1 MQFHVFIIGEAG
13 FEKTHLISTTFQ
25 SFSKV
30 LLYKPEDPEK
40 PRIPLIAPK
49 SVSVVDINGT
59 TIRPGLGIG
68 TDNFF
73 SH

>member
-30 LLYKPEDPEK
+30 LLYKLQDPEK
-40 PRIPLIAPK
+40 PRILLIAPK
-49 SVSVVDINGT
+49 SVSAVDINGT
-59 TIRPGLGIG
+59 TIHSGLGIG
-68 TDNFF
+68 TENIF